1 MTKRKV
7 LAAAT
12 LTAIP
17 LFMGSMQTGGA
28 PTGAQTESAHTLQVG
43 AHAAGPQ
50 WAYFWGMEGEEAAM
64 FGAPSAIGCA
74 FFGPFGAAA
83 CGITG
88 VA

>member
-12 LTAIP
+12 LT
-17 LFMGSMQTGGA
+17 
-28 PTGAQTESAHTLQVG
+28 
-43 AHAAGPQ
+43 AGPQ

-64 FGAPSAIGCA
+64 FGAASAIGCA

>member
-1 MTKRKV
+1 MTQRKV

-17 LFMGSMQTGGA
+17 LFMGSMQTGVVPGTA
-28 PTGAQTESAHTLQVG
+28 ETESAHTLQVE
-43 AHAAGPQ
+43 AQPAGPQ

-64 FGAPSAIGCA
+64 FGAASAIGCA
-74 FFGPFGAAA
+74 FFGPVGGMA